1 MLSTPL
7 NSPQQTEHQ
16 LIEGL
21 ASNSIECYEALFRR
35 YFDRIHAFALG
46 MVKDE
51 DAAAD
56 IAQNVFLKLW
66 TNRANLRTECE
77 SLHNYLFVITRHEVL
92 NHLRDRRLTV
102 VSFSELA
109 DTLASPESVAVAES
123 AIDGEE
129 LRRALQEAIQTLPDK
144 RRQVFLL
151 SRFKHMSNKEIALRL
166 DLSVRTVEKHIEL
179 ALRDIR
185 RRVSPYAFLL
195 MLLIKLF

>member
-1 MLSTPL
+1 
-7 NSPQQTEHQ
+7 
-16 LIEGL
+16 
-21 ASNSIECYEALFRR
+21 
-35 YFDRIHAFALG
+35 
-46 MVKDE
+46 
-51 DAAAD
+51 
-56 IAQNVFLKLW
+56 
-66 TNRANLRTECE
+66 
-77 SLHNYLFVITRHEVL
+77 VL
-92 NHLRDRRLTV
+92 NHLRDRRQTV

-109 DTLASPESVAVAES
+109 DTLASPESVAAAES
-123 AIDGEE
+123 AIDSEE